1 MKNKKWIW
9 ICAVVVVILAVLL
22 IWKPFGAKAA
32 QDDIS
37 ADSVS
42 SEPIA
47 QEVPVQS
54 AAPSSETL
62 TGEPADGLTEEE
74 EQTGAYI
81 LEDEGDLT
89 IVVPEDQA
97 SDGF

>member
-9 ICAVVVVILAVLL
+9 ICAVIVVVLAVLL

-47 QEVPVQS
+47 QEGPVQS

-81 LEDEGDLT
+81 LEDEGDLI
-89 IVVPEDQA
+89 IVVPEGEA